1 MKGPGIN
8 RLACIAIVGLY
19 GPGFISYSI
28 AAPLP
33 GRVAPFL
40 AGSKSAPLAIAIF
53 PSFAL
58 ERAMAPAP
66 LDLRVPHD
74 PFVAETRAGPG
85 GFAFRSVSSGSPY
98 LLRGLA
104 GTGAN
109 DHDTRSGFDIR
120 EADFRVASPVERLVG
135 RVRREGLP
143 IARLWKSESALLS
156 IGLNQRGK
164 PGVWFTKTVR

>member
-1 MKGPGIN
+1 
-8 RLACIAIVGLY
+8 
-19 GPGFISYSI
+19 
-28 AAPLP
+28 
-33 GRVAPFL
+33 
-40 AGSKSAPLAIAIF
+40 
-53 PSFAL
+53 
-58 ERAMAPAP
+58 MAPAP